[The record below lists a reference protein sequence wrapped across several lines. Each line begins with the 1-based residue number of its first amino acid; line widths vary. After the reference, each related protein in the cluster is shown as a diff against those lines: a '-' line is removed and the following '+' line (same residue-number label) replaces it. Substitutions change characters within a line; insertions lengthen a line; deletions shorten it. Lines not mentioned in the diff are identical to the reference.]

1 LKSIGAVLALVT
13 IASALVF
20 IAALLIVVGH

>member
-13 IASALVF
+13 MASALVF